1 MKRIVLVIALCAVG
15 LTGLASAQQ
24 RNGSLKGQVLDELG
38 GAIIGVTVTAI
49 DSKGMEKSTVTND
62 GGSYTINGL
71 APGKYTVRAINAGFA
86 MYENT
91 EVEVVAGKALQ
102 LDVTMKVAIE
112 EQKVTIAADSR
123 ELSVEP
129 DNNAGAV
136 VLKGEDID
144 ALPDDPDDLAA
155 ALQALA
161 GPSAGP
167 NGGQIFVDGFTGGRL
182 PPRASIREIRI
193 NSNPF
198 SAEYDRLGFGR
209 IEILTRP
216 GSDRYRGQ
224 VSFNFNDDALNARNP
239 FAATRPPIQTRQY
252 GGNFG
257 GPIVKHKA
265 SFFVDFD
272 KRDVDDETLIVAK
285 VLDNNNNIVDFRET
299 FPVPSR
305 RTSFS
310 PRIDYQINQNHTLV
324 ARYNYAKT
332 TRVQGVGGFLLP
344 SRAYDSG
351 NTEQSIQ
358 LTETAVI
365 NKTII
370 NETRFQFEHQT
381 NGQNADNSLPS
392 LEVSE
397 AFTGGGAQIGKS
409 HTNTNN
415 WEVTNNTTFVKGPH
429 SFKFGA
435 RVRSV
440 DILQFSPSNFGGTY
454 TFFGGSFGPNLDAN
468 GDAIGGIDIVSSIE
482 RYRRTVTMLQQGR
495 TPAQIRLLGGGATQ
509 FRLATGD
516 PETTVSQ
523 WDVGGY
529 FQDDWKLRP
538 NFTLSL
544 GLRYENQKNID
555 SNFNFAPRV
564 GFAWSPGGP
573 QAKTVIRGGY
583 GVFYERVSESLTL
596 NANRLNGTSQQ
607 QFTVQNPD
615 FFPLIPTAD
624 QLLAFA
630 VPGTVYRLADNL
642 QAPYTL
648 QSVISVERQLP
659 HNITLATSYINIRTL
674 HVLRTRPI
682 NAPLPGT
689 FIPGVPDSGV
699 RPLNCADFIPPN
711 VNPATRCNI
720 FEYDSSGRYN
730 QNQFI
735 VNFNNRLTRNISM
748 NAYYVFAKANSDADG
763 VGSLPA
769 NPYDFSTEY
778 GRASGDIRHRFVM
791 TGNIRAPWNIS
802 LNPFVIVQSGRP
814 FNITL
819 GRDIN
824 GDTFNTERPAF
835 APAGVDCADRA
846 NFKCTPYGNFKLTFA
861 PGDEMI
867 PRNYAEGP
875 GSTTVNLRV
884 SKTWSFGSE
893 GGSTAQNGQ
902 RGNGQRGG
910 NAQAGAAGADGQRG
924 QGGDSGNRGAMMGG
938 MRGGPGGGG
947 QGGPG
952 GGGPGGGGGRG
963 GFGGGGFG
971 GGGFGGGNAGS
982 RYSLTFSLNFN
993 NLLNHVNLGNPVGNI
1008 GSSLFG
1014 QSTSIGGGFGGFG
1027 GVGGAYNRRI
1037 DAQLRFSF

>member
-1 MKRIVLVIALCAVG
+1 MKRIMLAIALCAFG

-24 RNGSLKGQVLDELG
+24 RNGSLRGQVLDELG
-38 GAIIGVTVTAI
+38 GAIVGATVTAI
-49 DSKGMEKSTVTND
+49 DSGGVEKSTVTND
-62 GGSYTINGL
+62 AGNYTISGL
-71 APGKYTVRAINAGFA
+71 APGKYTLRAINAGFA
-86 MYENT
+86 MYENA
-91 EVEVVAGKALQ
+91 EVEVVAGKTEQ
-102 LDVTMKVAIE
+102 LNVTLKVAIE

-129 DNNAGAV
+129 ENNAGAV

-182 PPRASIREIRI
+182 PPRASIREVRI

-198 SAEYDRLGFGR
+198 SAEFDRLGFGR

-216 GSDRYRGQ
+216 GTDRYRGQ

-257 GPIVKHKA
+257 GPIKKGKA

-285 VLDNNNNIVDFRET
+285 VLDENNNIVDFRDT
-299 FPVPSR
+299 FAVPSR

-310 PRIDYQINQNHTLV
+310 PRVDFQINQNHTLV

-332 TRVQGVGGFLLP
+332 TRIQGVGGFQLP
-344 SRAYDSG
+344 SRAYDSE
-351 NTEQSIQ
+351 NAEQSIQ

-370 NETRFQFEHQT
+370 NETRFEFEHNT
-381 NGQNADNSLPS
+381 NGQNADNSIPT
-392 LEVSE
+392 LEVQE
-397 AFTGGGAQIGKS
+397 AFTGGGAQVGQS
-409 HTNTNN
+409 HNDTND
-415 WEVTNNTTFVKGPH
+415 WELSNNTTFVKGQH
-429 SFKFGA
+429 SIKFGG
-435 RVRSV
+435 RFRSV
-440 DILQFSPSNFGGTY
+440 DINQFSPANFGGTY
-454 TFFGGSFGPNLDAN
+454 TFFGGSFAPNLNAN
-468 GDAIGGIDIVSSIE
+468 GDAIGGVDIVSSIE
-482 RYRRTVTMLQQGR
+482 RYRRTLVLLEQGR
-495 TPAQIRLLGGGATQ
+495 NPADVRLLGGGATQ
-509 FRLATGD
+509 FRLSDGN
-516 PETTVSQ
+516 PETEVSQ
-523 WDVGGY
+523 WDIGGY

-555 SNFNFAPRV
+555 SNFNFGPRL
-564 GFAWSPGGP
+564 GFAWSPGGQ

-583 GVFYERVSESLTL
+583 GVFYERVSESLTM
-596 NANRLNGTSQQ
+596 NATRLNGINQQ

-615 FFPLIPTAD
+615 FFPLIPTPE

-659 HNITLATSYINIRTL
+659 YNITLATSYINIRTL
-674 HVLRTRPI
+674 HVLRTRPL

-689 FIPGVPDSGV
+689 FIPGVPGSGV
-699 RPLNCADFIPPN
+699 RPLNCADFIPPDI
-711 VNPATRCNI
+711 NPATRCNI
-720 FEYDSSGRYN
+720 FEYESSGRYN

-735 VNFNNRLTRNISM
+735 VNLNSRFHRNITM
-748 NAYYVFAKANSDADG
+748 NAYYVFAKANADADG

-791 TGNIRAPWNIS
+791 TGNIRAPWGIS

-835 APAGVDCADRA
+835 APAGVNCDDRA
-846 NFKCTPYGNFKLTFA
+846 NFKCTPFGNFKLTFA
-861 PGDEMI
+861 PGDVMI
-867 PRNYAEGP
+867 PRNFGEGP
-875 GSTTVNLRV
+875 GSTTVNVRV

-893 GGSTAQNGQ
+893 GGATAQ
-902 RGNGQRGG
+902 GQRGG
-910 NAQAGAAGADGQRG
+910 EGQRGGDGQRG
-924 QGGDSGNRGAMMGG
+924 GEGQRAIMGGGG
-938 MRGGPGGGG
+938 MRGAGGG

-952 GGGPGGGGGRG
+952 GGGPGGGGPGGGRG
-963 GFGGGGFG
+963 GFGGGGLG
-971 GGGFGGGNAGS
+971 GGGNAGG
-982 RYSLTFSLNFN
+982 RYSLTFSVNFQ
-993 NLLNHVNLGNPVGNI
+993 NLLNHVNFGNPIGNI

-1014 QSTSIGGGFGGFG
+1014 QSTSTSGGFGGFG
-1027 GVGGAYNRRI
+1027 GGGGAYNRRI
-1037 DAQLRFSF
+1037 DASVRFSF